1 MHAPHNLPASPLSEQ
16 DPKLNP
22 QPPIREELEDALA
35 EMGKRLTKS
44 EMQDI
49 LDQFDTD
56 KSGTIELDEF
66 EHMVR
71 SNLGMAA
78 EHCPCR
84 LCNPEKKKIW

>member
-1 MHAPHNLPASPLSEQ
+1 
-16 DPKLNP
+16 
-22 QPPIREELEDALA
+22 
-35 EMGKRLTKS
+35 MGHRPTTS

-71 SNLGMAA
+71 ANLGMSTDQV
-78 EHCPCR
+78 
-84 LCNPEKKKIW
+84 NPKP